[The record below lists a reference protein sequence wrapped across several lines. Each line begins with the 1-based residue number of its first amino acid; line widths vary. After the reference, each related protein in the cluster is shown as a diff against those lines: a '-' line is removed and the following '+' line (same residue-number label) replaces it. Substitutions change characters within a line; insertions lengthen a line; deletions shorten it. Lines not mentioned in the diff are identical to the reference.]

1 MKHSWFELITGF
13 IALCFAIGFFAYT
26 VKGSQDKNTG
36 EQTFTAHFPT
46 SRGIVRGSEVRING
60 VVIGRVT
67 KVHIDK
73 QLFEA
78 VVTLAISDSLRL
90 PFDSSLLAQSPL
102 LLGEPVLTLIPG
114 KETTFLQDG
123 DRIVSTASDPSFEE
137 LLERALFIVG
147 ESAK

>member
-13 IALCFAIGFFAYT
+13 IALACAAGFFIYT
-26 VKGSQDKNTG
+26 IRGSSDENTG
-36 EQTFTAHFPT
+36 EQTFTAHFPS

-60 VVIGRVT
+60 VAVGRVT
-67 KVHIDK
+67 KVHIDN
-73 QLFEA
+73 QIFEA
-78 VVTLAISDSLRL
+78 VVTLTISDTLRL

-114 KETTFLQDG
+114 KEKTYLQDG

-137 LLERALFIVG
+137 LLERALFVVG
-147 ESAK
+147 ENAK